1 MIYRF
6 KCLTTACRISGVMY
20 DLCIT
25 KINHSHGKPSIM
37 NNTTETQVM
46 TYEEAK
52 SYYEPIAVYVANIVS
67 EVTPPEIEVRAEWNG
82 ADDILVDFYK
92 FPGSLTAMVP
102 VEVAEGNDDDAM
114 LEIVAK
120 QLREFDGR
128 EYLKEMKETIED
140 EYELDDFETTGRV
153 WSATRQFHESGS
165 WM

>member
-1 MIYRF
+1 
-6 KCLTTACRISGVMY
+6 
-20 DLCIT
+20 
-25 KINHSHGKPSIM
+25 M

-52 SYYEPIAVYVANIVS
+52 AYYEPIATYVAAIVS
-67 EVTPPEIEVRAEWNG
+67 ERTTPEIEVRAEWNG

-92 FPGSLTAMVP
+92 FPVSVTAMIP
-102 VEVAEGNDDDAM
+102 VEVVEDNDDDAI

-128 EYLKEMKETIED
+128 EYLKEMKEMIQE
-140 EYELDDFETTGRV
+140 EYEIDDFETTGRV
-153 WSATRQFHESGS
+153 WEATRQFHEIGN

>member
-1 MIYRF
+1 
-6 KCLTTACRISGVMY
+6 
-20 DLCIT
+20 
-25 KINHSHGKPSIM
+25 M

-52 SYYEPIAVYVANIVS
+52 AYYEPIATYVANIVS

-92 FPGSLTAMVP
+92 FPVSVTAMIP
-102 VEVAEGNDDDAM
+102 VEMAEGNDDDAI
-114 LEIVAK
+114 LDNVAE

-128 EYLKEMKETIED
+128 EYLKEMKEVIED
-140 EYELDDFETTGRV
+140 EYEIDDFDATGLV
-153 WSATRQFHESGS
+153 WDATRTFHEIGN

>member
-1 MIYRF
+1 
-6 KCLTTACRISGVMY
+6 
-20 DLCIT
+20 
-25 KINHSHGKPSIM
+25 M
-37 NNTTETQVM
+37 NNTTETQEM

-52 SYYEPIAVYVANIVS
+52 AYYEPIATYVAAIVS
-67 EVTPPEIEVRAEWNG
+67 DLRTTPEIEVHTEWNG

-92 FPGSLTAMVP
+92 FPVSVTAMIP
-102 VEVAEGNDDDAM
+102 VEVAEDNDDDAI

-128 EYLKEMKETIED
+128 EYLKEMKETIQD

-153 WSATRQFHESGS
+153 WSATRQFHEIGN

>member
-1 MIYRF
+1 
-6 KCLTTACRISGVMY
+6 
-20 DLCIT
+20 
-25 KINHSHGKPSIM
+25 M

-92 FPGSLTAMVP
+92 FPVSVTAMVP
-102 VEVAEGNDDDAM
+102 VEVAEDNDDDAI
-114 LEIVAK
+114 LETVAK

-153 WSATRQFHESGS
+153 WSATRQFHEIGS

>member
-1 MIYRF
+1 
-6 KCLTTACRISGVMY
+6 
-20 DLCIT
+20 
-25 KINHSHGKPSIM
+25 M

-52 SYYEPIAVYVANIVS
+52 AYYEPIATYVAAIVS
-67 EVTPPEIEVRAEWNG
+67 ERTTPEIEVHTEWNG

-92 FPGSLTAMVP
+92 FPVSVTAMIP
-102 VEVAEGNDDDAM
+102 VEVAEDNDDDAI

-128 EYLKEMKETIED
+128 EYLKEMKEMIQE
-140 EYELDDFETTGRV
+140 EYEIDDFETTGRV
-153 WSATRQFHESGS
+153 WSVTRQFHEIGN